1 MPKEITITLNAQVTA
16 IDRLTDEQYAEAVS
30 NVGGNIE
37 NWKEK
42 IRKNFAQFIKDEAP
56 ADDVVISDV
65 KIFER
70 DITEEAEK

>member
-70 DITEEAEK
+70 DITEEDEK